1 MSENKQKTQLTFQ
14 NRQIEID
21 FFWIKDAWRIRIL
34 KGVELKLISE
44 LMKNSRRSDRELA
57 HVLGVSQPTVSRT
70 IKKLEKEGILKE
82 YTVIPDFAKMGI
94 SLLAMTFVK
103 LNRSL
108 GEADR
113 LKAENLV
120 RENLEK
126 SPFLQIV
133 LAERGLGFTYDSVIV
148 SLNKD
153 YSSYVQ
159 LLNRIKSYPHIEVGE
174 TSSFLIDLND
184 KSQYRPFTFRTLA
197 YYLSS
202 IQK

>member
-1 MSENKQKTQLTFQ
+1 LKTL
-14 NRQIEID
+14 
-21 FFWIKDAWRIRIL
+21 KDL
-34 KGVELKLISE
+34 ELKLISE
-44 LMKNSRRSDRELA
+44 LMKNSRRSDREIA

-82 YTVIPDFAKMGI
+82 YTVIPDFAKLGI
-94 SLLAMTFVK
+94 GLLAMTFVK

-108 GEADR
+108 GKADR
-113 LKAENLV
+113 LKAEKFV

-159 LLNRIKSYPHIEVGE
+159 LLNRIKTYPHIEVGE
-174 TSSFLIDLND
+174 TRSFLIDLND
-184 KSQYRPFTFRTLA
+184 KSQYRTFTFRTLA
-197 YYLSS
+197 HYLAS